1 MATFIDSDILKTVTP
16 GSVQLLLTC
25 GYGQPIYTSVYL
37 KKIDGSIEKIK
48 EFEGN
53 GSYLHLKNSSELQ
66 FNRLEIH
73 STIHD
78 IRDFAVGQ
86 EVVDIKLYEKVF
98 CNDAFVDMEI
108 SMKTKGTGQIINC
121 IYEVVIL

>member
-1 MATFIDSDILKTVTP
+1 MSTFIDSDILKTVTP
-16 GSVQLLLTC
+16 GSVKLLLTC

-86 EVVDIKLYEKVF
+86 EVEDIKLYEKVF
-98 CNDAFVDMEI
+98 CNEAFVEMEI